1 MSSKNAEHE
10 LPGGFSFA
18 AASCGI
24 RGKGPSDRLDLG
36 ILVADKPAAAAA
48 VFTTNQVKAAPV
60 LVSREHIA
68 ASKGRAR
75 GVVVNSGNANCATG
89 KRGLADARNTTAA
102 LARELGCRAQ
112 EILVCSTGVIG
123 VPLPAGK
130 IIGALPDVVAQR
142 APSAASFDAFARSI
156 MTTDTRPKQAW
167 AEWRVGRKTVHLA
180 GCTKG
185 SGMIHPNMATMLTF
199 LVTDAAASPAVLRRA
214 LRRAAD
220 RTFNAVTVD
229 GDTSTNDTVFLLAS
243 GASGAAPIR
252 PGSAGEKSFAKA
264 LEELCRDLAVQLA
277 ADGEGAG
284 HLVEIEVRGAP
295 SDRAAHRVA
304 ETIATSSLVK
314 TAITGADPNWGRV
327 LAAAG
332 RAGVA
337 FNPSR
342 TKVWLAG
349 QLVLR
354 NGEPLPFDETD
365 LHRRMLEPRVSVA
378 IDLGAGMGRWRM
390 WTCDLTAEYIRI
402 NASYRT

>member
-1 MSSKNAEHE
+1 M
-10 LPGGFSFA
+10 PGGFSFA

-36 ILVADKPAAAAA
+36 ILVADEPISAAA
-48 VFTTNQVKAAPV
+48 VFTTNLVKAAPV
-60 LVSREHIA
+60 LVSRDHIS

-102 LARELGCRAQ
+102 LARDLGCRAE

-130 IIGALPDVVAQR
+130 IIGALPEALGRRSPTRV
-142 APSAASFDAFARSI
+142 SFDEFARSI

-167 AEWRVGRKTVHLA
+167 TQCRVGEKTVRFA
-180 GCTKG
+180 GCAKG
-185 SGMIHPNMATMLTF
+185 SGMIHPKMATMLGF
-199 LVTDAAASPAVLRRA
+199 LMTDAAASPAVLSRA
-214 LRRAAD
+214 LRRVAD
-220 RTFNAVTVD
+220 RTFNAITVD
-229 GDTSTNDTVFLLAS
+229 GDTSTNDTIFLLAS
-243 GASGAAPIR
+243 GASGAVPIR
-252 PGSAGEKSFAKA
+252 PGSAGERSFTKA
-264 LEELCRDLAVQLA
+264 LEQLCRALAVQLV

-295 SDRAAHRVA
+295 SERAARRVA

-314 TAITGADPNWGRV
+314 TAIAGADPNWGRV

-332 RAGVA
+332 RAGVK
-337 FNPSR
+337 FEPSQS
-342 TKVWLAG
+342 KVWLAG

-354 NGEPLPFDETD
+354 NGEPLPFDETNV
-365 LHRRMLEPRVSVA
+365 HRRMLEPKVTVA
-378 IDLGAGMGRWRM
+378 IDLGAGAGRWLT
-390 WTCDLTAEYIRI
+390 WTCDLTADYVRI